1 MKTLGMSA
9 PDESGLLIA
18 FARAASKAHEIE
30 ALLQDLL
37 IAAEV
42 AQDKD
47 NRSLDQIERQ
57 IGSETLGQLKGRF
70 LRIVQTALDD
80 PLHTRMWKEINDE
93 RIFLMHK
100 FFTVFPLP
108 ISNPEVM
115 EQATQRLTKI
125 DKLLHIGCRM
135 LSTVRELTF
144 KSMNVPSDRMREFLA
159 FVIERRSTAAESSD
173 KSK

>member
-1 MKTLGMSA
+1 MGSVL
-9 PDESGLLIA
+9 DESELLVA
-18 FARAASKAHEIE
+18 FARAASKAQQIE
-30 ALLQDLL
+30 ALFQDLL

-57 IGSETLGQLKGRF
+57 IESETLGQLKGRF
-70 LRIVQTALDD
+70 LRVVQTALDD

-108 ISNPEVM
+108 ISNPEMM
-115 EQATQRLTKI
+115 EQATQRLIKI
-125 DKLLHIGCRM
+125 DKLLDIGCGM
-135 LSTVRELTF
+135 LSTVRDLTF
-144 KSMNVPSDRMREFLA
+144 KSVNIPPERMREFLA
-159 FVIERRSTAAESSD
+159 FVIERRSTATGDSD
-173 KSK
+173 KPK